1 MKKEEREELK
11 EIINK
16 NIYIKKCKSNKNKD
30 INSLSYFYADLN
42 LSQSDNI
49 KVGNGLEK
57 LIIDKKKKNIEL
69 KDIKKKNIKGIKE
82 RDNIFMDEKN
92 KKIIYAELKSNLN
105 LDTEKSK
112 DTVKKCEEI
121 EKEIKKEYPEYEISM
136 NLVGLRYYKKEI
148 IPEIIKKKYEKIC
161 NNVIGVNDYLKELGL
176 NYKFDDEEEYKEILR
191 YLVKKMYKIN

>member
-11 EIINK
+11 DIINK
-16 NIYIKKCKSNKNKD
+16 NVYINKCKSNKNKD

-57 LIIDKKKKNIEL
+57 LLIDIVKKNIEL

-82 RDNIFMDEKN
+82 RDNIFMDEKK

-148 IPEIIKKKYEKIC
+148 IPEIIKKKI
-161 NNVIGVNDYLKELGL
+161 
-176 NYKFDDEEEYKEILR
+176 
-191 YLVKKMYKIN
+191 

>member
-57 LIIDKKKKNIEL
+57 LLIDIVKKNIEL

-82 RDNIFMDEKN
+82 RDNIFMDEKK

>member
-11 EIINK
+11 DIINK

-57 LIIDKKKKNIEL
+57 LLIDIVKKNIEL

>member
-11 EIINK
+11 DIINK
-16 NIYIKKCKSNKNKD
+16 NVYINKCKSNKNKD

-57 LIIDKKKKNIEL
+57 LLIDIVKKNIEL

-82 RDNIFMDEKN
+82 RDNIFMDEKK

-161 NNVIGVNDYLKELGL
+161 KNVIGVNDYLKELGL

>member
-1 MKKEEREELK
+1 MKSEEQVELK
-11 EIINK
+11 NIIN
-16 NIYIKKCKSNKNKD
+16 NNNYIKKCKSNKNKD
-30 INSLSYFYADLN
+30 ISSLSYFYGDLN

-57 LIIDKKKKNIEL
+57 IFIDIVNKKNEL
-69 KDIKKKNIKGIKE
+69 KDIKKKNIKGVKE
-82 RDNIFMDEKN
+82 RDNLFVDEKK

-112 DTVKKCEEI
+112 QTVEKCEN
-121 EKEIKKEYPEYEISM
+121 IKKELEKEYPDYEISM

-161 NNVIGVNDYLKELGL
+161 NNLIGVNEYLRELGIQYL
-176 NYKFDDEEEYKEILR
+176 FDDENEYREILR
-191 YLVKKMYKIN
+191 YLVKKMYKLN

>member
-57 LIIDKKKKNIEL
+57 LLIDIVKKNIEL

>member
-11 EIINK
+11 DIINK

-57 LIIDKKKKNIEL
+57 LLIDIVKKNIEL

-82 RDNIFMDEKN
+82 RDNIFMDEKK